1 MLASVKGELWM
12 MNSDR
17 IEEFAL
23 SCLDASEKAGT
34 QAEGFDVSDFY
45 PMRQDAYMDAS
56 KVAHIQVK
64 GSLLNKAPAIYQK
77 LGLATIYQTIVDE
90 TRAAEANGAIGIV
103 YHVDSPGGTVSGVK
117 EAGRAIAGAGIPTV
131 AHCSNMACSAAYWL
145 ASQSDFI
152 VAEESAEIGN
162 IGAILSWADCS
173 TMWEKMGVE
182 FKALVSEGADLKS
195 TFHTEPD
202 DAQIEFLQD
211 RINKA
216 GAEFREAV
224 KAGRSKAGAELDD
237 EVWRAGWYSGDDA
250 SNLGLSDDVGGLVA
264 AINSVIE
271 LIEK

>member
-34 QAEGFDVSDFY
+34 HAEGFDLSDFY
-45 PMRQDAYMDAS
+45 PMRQAAFLDGN
-56 KVAHIQVK
+56 KVAHIEVK
-64 GSLLNKAPAIYQK
+64 GSLLNKVPGIYEK
-77 LGLATIYQTIVDE
+77 LGLATKYQTIIDE
-90 TRAAEANGAIGIV
+90 TEAAKANGAIGIV

-117 EAGRAIAGAGIPTV
+117 EAGRAIAEAGIPTV

-145 ASQSDFI
+145 ASQTDFI

-173 TMWEKMGVE
+173 AMWEKMGIE
-182 FKALVSEGADLKS
+182 FNALVSEGADLKS

-224 KAGRSKAGAELDD
+224 KAGRAKAGAELDD
-237 EVWRAGWYSGDDA
+237 EVWRAGWYSGYEA
-250 SNLGLSDDVGGLVA
+250 GTLGLLD
-264 AINSVIE
+264 AIGSTQDATSE
-271 LIEK
+271 LLS